1 MSKFLERNQ
10 RGVLT
15 IDKSE
20 TSEGKIELAFVDDRF
35 ILDDFAYVVD
45 IGFKDLPQAVNA
57 EDYVLRRY
65 SDILEEAR
73 AKSDNSLENMDE
85 VDKSAT
91 DAFYSDLAN
100 LINTNANSVAG
111 ANARVSQLQE
121 EIGFK
126 DQTILSKDEQIL
138 SQMIEMEFKD
148 QEIARKDAEIEQLR
162 NSVQTIASTTSQSLQ
177 KIEDLSMKQ
186 TEQLVNTINLIQ
198 NKS

>member
-65 SDILEEAR
+65 SDILEEAK

>member
-100 LINTNANSVAG
+100 LINTSANSVAG

>member
-1 MSKFLERNQ
+1 MSKFLERNV
-10 RGVLT
+10 RGALT

-65 SDILEEAR
+65 SDILAEAR
-73 AKSDNSLENMDE
+73 ANSDSSLENMDE

-148 QEIARKDAEIEQLR
+148 TEIERKDTEIEQLR
-162 NSVQTIASTTSQSLQ
+162 NSVQTIASATSQSLQ

-198 NKS
+198 NN

>member
-1 MSKFLERNQ
+1 MSKFLERNP
-10 RGVLT
+10 RGTLT

-45 IGFKDLPQAVNA
+45 IGFKDLPQAINA
-57 EDYVLRRY
+57 EDYVLRLY

-73 AKSDNSLENMDE
+73 AKADNSLENMDE

-91 DAFYSDLAN
+91 DAFYSGLAN

-126 DQTILSKDEQIL
+126 DETILSKDEQIL

-148 QEIARKDAEIEQLR
+148 QEIVRKDTEIEQLR
-162 NSVQTIASTTSQSLQ
+162 NSVQTIASATSQSLQ

-186 TEQLVNTINLIQ
+186 TEQLVNTINLIK
-198 NKS
+198 NNS

>member
-1 MSKFLERNQ
+1 MSKFLERNP
-10 RGVLT
+10 RGTLT

-45 IGFKDLPQAVNA
+45 IGFKDLPQAINA

-73 AKSDNSLENMDE
+73 AKADNSLENMDE

-91 DAFYSDLAN
+91 DAFYSGLAN
-100 LINTNANSVAG
+100 LINTNVNSVAG

-126 DQTILSKDEQIL
+126 DETILSKDEQIL

-148 QEIARKDAEIEQLR
+148 QEIVRKDTEIEQLR
-162 NSVQTIASTTSQSLQ
+162 NSVQTIASATSQSLQ

-186 TEQLVNTINLIQ
+186 TEQLVNTINLIK
-198 NKS
+198 NNS

>member
-1 MSKFLERNQ
+1 MSKFLERNT
-10 RGVLT
+10 RGTLT

-45 IGFKDLPQAVNA
+45 IGFKDLPQAINA

-73 AKSDNSLENMDE
+73 AKSDNSLENMDD

-126 DQTILSKDEQIL
+126 DQTIVSKDEQIL

-148 QEIARKDAEIEQLR
+148 QEIARKDTEIEQLR
-162 NSVQTIASTTSQSLQ
+162 NSVQTIASATSQSLQ

-198 NKS
+198 NNS

>member
-1 MSKFLERNQ
+1 MSKFLERNP
-10 RGVLT
+10 RGTLT

-45 IGFKDLPQAVNA
+45 IGFKDLPQAINA

-73 AKSDNSLENMDE
+73 AKADNSLENMDE

-91 DAFYSDLAN
+91 DAFYSGLAN

-121 EIGFK
+121 E
-126 DQTILSKDEQIL
+126 
-138 SQMIEMEFKD
+138 MEFKD
-148 QEIARKDAEIEQLR
+148 QEIVRKDTEIEQLR
-162 NSVQTIASTTSQSLQ
+162 NSVQTIASATSQSLQ

-186 TEQLVNTINLIQ
+186 TEQLVNTINLIK
-198 NKS
+198 NNS

>member
-1 MSKFLERNQ
+1 MSKFLERNP
-10 RGVLT
+10 RGTLT

-45 IGFKDLPQAVNA
+45 IGFKDLPQAINA

-73 AKSDNSLENMDE
+73 AKADNSLENMDE

-91 DAFYSDLAN
+91 DAFYSGLAN

-126 DQTILSKDEQIL
+126 DETILSKDEQIL

-148 QEIARKDAEIEQLR
+148 QEIVRKDTEIEQLR
-162 NSVQTIASTTSQSLQ
+162 NSVQTIASATSQSLQ

-186 TEQLVNTINLIQ
+186 TEQLVNTINLIK
-198 NKS
+198 NNS

>member
-1 MSKFLERNQ
+1 MSKFLERNT
-10 RGVLT
+10 RGTLT

-45 IGFKDLPQAVNA
+45 IGFKDLPQAINA

-126 DQTILSKDEQIL
+126 DQTIVSKDEQIL

-148 QEIARKDAEIEQLR
+148 QEIARKDTEIEQLR
-162 NSVQTIASTTSQSLQ
+162 NSVQTIASATSQSLQ

-198 NKS
+198 NNS

>member
-1 MSKFLERNQ
+1 MSKFLERNP
-10 RGVLT
+10 RGTLT

-45 IGFKDLPQAVNA
+45 IGFKDLPQAINA
-57 EDYVLRRY
+57 EDYVLRLY

-73 AKSDNSLENMDE
+73 SKADNSLENMDE

-91 DAFYSDLAN
+91 DAFYSGLAN
-100 LINTNANSVAG
+100 LINTNVNSVAG

-126 DQTILSKDEQIL
+126 DETILSKDEQIL

-148 QEIARKDAEIEQLR
+148 QEIVRKDTEIEQLR
-162 NSVQTIASTTSQSLQ
+162 NSVQTIASATSQSLQ

-186 TEQLVNTINLIQ
+186 TEQLVNTINLIK
-198 NKS
+198 NNS